1 MDETLKG
8 YGYFLKAITTAME
21 ENSGGSVRL
30 NDTEFDNFTRFPKS
44 QLAIVMRKASIAGL
58 TAEDEERIADALAM
72 VARDYPK
79 GDKSKPMGS
88 ADVAN
93 IMLAYMHYDLDQMT
107 VADAAEE
114 LGVSVQAVYKML
126 DDGKLNGI
134 KGARGRRVFRSSL
147 DGRKRD

>member
-8 YGYFLKAITTAME
+8 YGSFIKAITTAME

-72 VARDYPK
+72 VDPDYPK
-79 GDKSKPMGS
+79 GSKERPMTA
-88 ADVAN
+88 ADVAD
-93 IMLAYMHYDLDQMT
+93 IMLAYMHYDVRQLSVSQ
-107 VADAAEE
+107 AAEE
-114 LGVSVQAVYKML
+114 LGVSTQAVYKML
-126 DDGKLNGI
+126 DGGKLHGV
-134 KGARGRRVFRSSL
+134 KGTGGRMVFRSSV
-147 DGRKRD
+147 DGRKRG